1 MKNETKELK
10 PKNDVI
16 FKNLFSKAGNEDMLR
31 ELLEAILNIKI
42 TEIEVQKEVELSKMH
57 INEKYGRLDLK
68 AIVNKNTIVIIEM
81 QMKDTCNMEKRAMY
95 YVSKVIGSSLN
106 TGETYEQ
113 IKDIYI
119 ISILNY
125 EITNLKEYFLDTV
138 TVENKYRKYEIIK
151 GIKYYF
157 IELPKFRKCVNEIK
171 TKFEQWLA
179 FIDYEDKEMVEMS
192 ITKNKLVEKA
202 QKEYEYL
209 TGDAATMRLQE
220 LREKAIL
227 DERSA
232 YLTGKKRGEQNGER
246 KGKIETAIAMMKN
259 NINREIIAK
268 CTGLNEKELDK
279 VFSQKV

>member
-16 FKNLFSKAGNEDMLR
+16 FKNLFSKTGNEDMLR

-113 IKDIYI
+113 KRYIHNQHIK
-119 ISILNY
+119 L
-125 EITNLKEYFLDTV
+125 
-138 TVENKYRKYEIIK
+138 
-151 GIKYYF
+151 
-157 IELPKFRKCVNEIK
+157 
-171 TKFEQWLA
+171 
-179 FIDYEDKEMVEMS
+179 
-192 ITKNKLVEKA
+192 
-202 QKEYEYL
+202 
-209 TGDAATMRLQE
+209 
-220 LREKAIL
+220 
-227 DERSA
+227 
-232 YLTGKKRGEQNGER
+232 
-246 KGKIETAIAMMKN
+246 
-259 NINREIIAK
+259 
-268 CTGLNEKELDK
+268 
-279 VFSQKV
+279 